1 VIPGSPQTRRVELK
15 DGRVA
20 LVAPLEASDR
30 RRFVHGMEHA
40 SADSLYSRFM
50 SPVTSLS
57 KAQLRYLLNVDHA
70 DHEALLAVDEESGEA
85 VGVGRFV
92 RLEDDSAAAEAAV
105 LVIDAW
111 QGCGLG
117 TALCLLLAERAR
129 ELDIERFVAY
139 LLVSN
144 KAMLGVLERLGPI
157 RTVSRDEAV
166 VEVEVTLPDTGIGEQ
181 MSEVLRAAAAGELEP
196 PTDEIAT
203 LQN

>member
-1 VIPGSPQTRRVELK
+1 MISGSPQTRRAELK

-30 RRFVHGMEHA
+30 RRFVRGMEHA

-57 KAQLRYLLNVDHA
+57 RAQLRYLLNVDHA

-144 KAMLGVLERLGPI
+144 KAMLSVLERLGPI

-196 PTDEIAT
+196 PTGEIKGAAS
-203 LQN
+203 

>member
-30 RRFVHGMEHA
+30 RRYVHGMEHA
-40 SADSLYSRFM
+40 SADSLSSRFM

-57 KAQLRYLLNVDHA
+57 KAQLRYVLNVDHA

-111 QGCGLG
+111 QGCVLG

>member
-1 VIPGSPQTRRVELK
+1 VISGSPQTRRAELK

-20 LVAPLEASDR
+20 LVAPVEASDR

-50 SPVTSLS
+50 SPVTNLS

-92 RLEDDSAAAEAAV
+92 RLADDPGAAEAAV
-105 LVIDAW
+105 LVIDSW

-166 VEVEVTLPDTGIGEQ
+166 IEVEVTLPGTGIGEQ
-181 MSEVLRAAAAGELEP
+181 MSEVLRAAAARDVEP

-203 LQN
+203 LQS

>member
-1 VIPGSPQTRRVELK
+1 VISGSPQTRRAELK

-30 RRFVHGMEHA
+30 RRFVRGMEHA

-57 KAQLRYLLNVDHA
+57 RAQLRYLLNVDHA

-92 RLEDDSAAAEAAV
+92 RLEDDPGAAEAAV

-144 KAMLGVLERLGPI
+144 KAMLSVLERLGPI